1 MSASNKAIIARLRTI
16 GSPALSFIG
25 GEVIDFDQDK
35 QQITMSF
42 EATPTMCHS
51 KVIVQGGFI
60 TAMVDSA
67 MAYACMGC
75 FEDRIAVPTLEIK
88 VSFLK
93 AGNAGT
99 MIAKARALHL
109 GKSVGFLEAELYQ
122 HDHLIATSSSTVR
135 LIDLRAKSRAS
146 SLPQ

>member
-1 MSASNKAIIARLRTI
+1 MSESDEAIVARLRTI
-16 GSPALSFIG
+16 TSPALSFIS
-25 GEVIDFDQDK
+25 GEIVDFDHG
-35 QQITMSF
+35 QQQLTMSF

-75 FEDRIAVPTLEIK
+75 FEDRVAVPTLEIK

-93 AGNAGT
+93 AGNAGA
-99 MIAKARALHL
+99 MIAKARARRL

-135 LIDLRAKSRAS
+135 LIRLHAKN
-146 SLPQ
+146 